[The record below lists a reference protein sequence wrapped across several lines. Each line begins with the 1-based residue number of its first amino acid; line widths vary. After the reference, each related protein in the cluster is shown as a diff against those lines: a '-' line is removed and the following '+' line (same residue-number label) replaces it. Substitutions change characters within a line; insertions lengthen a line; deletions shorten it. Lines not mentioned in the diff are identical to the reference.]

1 MSQKQICWDILPK
14 VSRSFALCIRILP
27 EPLSD
32 QMMLSYLV
40 YRVIDT
46 IEDSSAPR
54 PIKKELFSQ
63 FTSLLTRRR
72 YSASRV
78 QAVRAAL
85 LAELNYTYEQEL
97 LEQLPAVL
105 SEYHRLPLR
114 VRGSIRRWG
123 RVMARGMYD
132 FQQKKINT
140 FADQDRYAFYVA
152 GVIGYLFNDLLYYN
166 RVIDAGLRRRLKI
179 PARRFGQALQKV
191 NILRDVAHD
200 VPQQRYYWP
209 AALLSKYKLTYR
221 TLCVPANR
229 EQAMS
234 ALSEVIDNAL
244 DYLFSGMY
252 YILSLPKEAV
262 RVRMFC
268 IIPLFMAIE
277 SYIKCIRNRDLFA
290 SEKTVKISR
299 EQVTDIVSKSTL
311 WGASNSQLT
320 SWFMGSMARANP
332 KLLKTPAA
340 RALLRVTAAPA
351 VARAK

>member
-1 MSQKQICWDILPK
+1 MNDRQICWDLLPK
-14 VSRSFALCIRILP
+14 VSRSFALCIRVLP
-27 EPLSD
+27 EPLTE
-32 QMMLSYLV
+32 QMMLSYLI

-54 PIKKELFSQ
+54 PIKKELFAQ
-63 FTSLLTRRR
+63 FTALLTRRS
-72 YSASRV
+72 YSAPRV

-85 LAELNYTYEQEL
+85 LSELNYTYEKEL
-97 LEQLPAVL
+97 LENLPAVL
-105 SEYHRLPLR
+105 AQYHALPLR

-132 FQQKKINT
+132 FQDKKIKT
-140 FADQDRYAFYVA
+140 FADQDRYAYYVA

-166 RVIDAGLRRRLKI
+166 RVIDAGLRRRLRT

-209 AALLSKYKLTYR
+209 ARLLSKYRLTYR
-221 TLCVPANR
+221 TLCEPGNR

-234 ALSEVIDNAL
+234 ALNEVIENAL

-252 YILSLPKEAV
+252 YVLSLPQSAV

-277 SYIKCIRNRDLFA
+277 SYIKCIRNRDIFA

-311 WGASNSQLT
+311 WGSSNAQLT
-320 SWFMGSMARANP
+320 SWFMGTMARANP
-332 KLLKTPAA
+332 RLLKTPAA

-351 VARAK
+351 PVRSK